1 MVLVKLLLRRVSYPG
16 YGSGYESHLI
26 LLFTVDLFF
35 RSVNSY
41 YKSQVAEILEAT
53 TTSGVF
59 AEALS

>member
-1 MVLVKLLLRRVSYPG
+1 MLRRVSYPG
-16 YGSGYESHLI
+16 YGPGYESYLI

-41 YKSQVAEILEAT
+41 YKSQVAEIPEAST
-53 TTSGVF
+53 TCGVI